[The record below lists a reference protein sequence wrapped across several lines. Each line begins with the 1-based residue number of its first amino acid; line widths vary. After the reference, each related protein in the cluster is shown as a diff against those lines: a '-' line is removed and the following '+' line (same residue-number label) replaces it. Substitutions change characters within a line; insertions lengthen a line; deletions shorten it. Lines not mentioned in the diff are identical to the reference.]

1 MMEKLA
7 EIKDGT
13 VFKSG
18 VTDRCNL
25 FLGYKKE
32 DRSTDYELEKRRYLM
47 KKLKFDSYDGVCF
60 LNGLVFFAP
69 VALLVRT
76 QAGVSEHVF
85 FLLQALLSGVIF
97 LGEIPTG
104 FITDKI
110 GYRKSLILA
119 QVLLLGARSLLL
131 AAFVS
136 RSLALFVVEA
146 VVEGIAACF
155 TSGTGSAYLYNL
167 YGENGYLVKTA
178 HAENFGI
185 AGFIISTVAYAG
197 IYKISGMEGLLIT
210 TVVMDIIAVVCSFF
224 LRSES
229 SKTIIADRK
238 EVQILAVFKNK
249 KAFLFVI
256 SLAIFSIAWLLI
268 NFFYVVKLENCG
280 LPVEWMSLIIL
291 SYSAVQMLAEPILG
305 KLSDGKNG
313 KSSREKLP
321 AVTAATAGVAFLLFG
336 VVKFRAAVLLLML
349 ILPLLLNLPEY
360 LLMDLENQF
369 VDEAECGSQRAA
381 TLSVLNMGVNLV
393 EILTLS
399 ASAFL
404 TKIGIQWCFVFVG
417 CFLMAIAL
425 LFARIQK

>member
-1 MMEKLA
+1 
-7 EIKDGT
+7 
-13 VFKSG
+13 
-18 VTDRCNL
+18 
-25 FLGYKKE
+25 
-32 DRSTDYELEKRRYLM
+32 M

-136 RSLALFVVEA
+136 RSLVLFVVEA

-155 TSGTGSAYLYNL
+155 TSGTGSAYLYAL
-167 YGENGYLVKTA
+167 YGENGYLAKTA
-178 HAENFGI
+178 HAGNFGT

-210 TVVMDIIAVVCSFF
+210 TVVMDIIAVVCSFY

-238 EVQILAVFKNK
+238 EVQILAIFKNK

-291 SYSAVQMLAEPILG
+291 SYSAVQMLAEPILE

-321 AVTAATAGVAFLLFG
+321 AVTATTAGVAFLLLG

-360 LLMDLENQF
+360 LLMNLENQF

-417 CFLMAIAL
+417 CFLMAMAL

>member
-1 MMEKLA
+1 
-7 EIKDGT
+7 
-13 VFKSG
+13 
-18 VTDRCNL
+18 
-25 FLGYKKE
+25 
-32 DRSTDYELEKRRYLM
+32 M

-136 RSLALFVVEA
+136 RSLVLFVVEA

-155 TSGTGSAYLYNL
+155 TSGTGSAYLYAL
-167 YGENGYLVKTA
+167 YGENGYLAKAA
-178 HAENFGI
+178 HAGNFGT

-229 SKTIIADRK
+229 SKTVIADRK

-268 NFFYVVKLENCG
+268 NFFYVEKLENCG

-291 SYSAVQMLAEPILG
+291 SYSAVQMLSEPILG

-313 KSSREKLP
+313 KSGRGKLP

>member
-1 MMEKLA
+1 
-7 EIKDGT
+7 
-13 VFKSG
+13 
-18 VTDRCNL
+18 
-25 FLGYKKE
+25 
-32 DRSTDYELEKRRYLM
+32 M

-69 VALLVRT
+69 VVLLVRT

-136 RSLALFVVEA
+136 RSLVLFVVEA

-155 TSGTGSAYLYNL
+155 TSGTGSAYLYAL
-167 YGENGYLVKTA
+167 YGENGYLAKTA
-178 HAENFGI
+178 HAGNFGT

-210 TVVMDIIAVVCSFF
+210 TVVMDVIAVVCSFY

-291 SYSAVQMLAEPILG
+291 SYSAVQMLAEPILE

-313 KSSREKLP
+313 KSGRGKLP
-321 AVTAATAGVAFLLFG
+321 AVTAVTAGVAFLLFG

-360 LLMDLENQF
+360 LLMNLENQF

-417 CFLMAIAL
+417 CFLMVIAL

>member
-1 MMEKLA
+1 
-7 EIKDGT
+7 
-13 VFKSG
+13 
-18 VTDRCNL
+18 
-25 FLGYKKE
+25 
-32 DRSTDYELEKRRYLM
+32 M

-76 QAGVSEHVF
+76 QAGVSEHIF
-85 FLLQALLSGVIF
+85 FLLQALLSSVIF

-110 GYRKSLILA
+110 GYRKSLIWA
-119 QVLLLGARSLLL
+119 QVLLFGARSLLL

-155 TSGTGSAYLYNL
+155 TSGTGSAYLYAL
-167 YGENGYLVKTA
+167 YGENGYLAKTA
-178 HAENFGI
+178 HAGNFGT

-210 TVVMDIIAVVCSFF
+210 TVVANATTVVCSFF

-229 SKTIIADRK
+229 SKTVIADRK

-268 NFFYVVKLENCG
+268 NFFYVEKLENCG

-291 SYSAVQMLAEPILG
+291 SYSAVQMLAEPILE
-305 KLSDGKNG
+305 KLSVGKNG
-313 KSSREKLP
+313 KSGRKKLL
-321 AVTAATAGVAFLLFG
+321 AVTAVTAGVAFLLFG
-336 VVKFRAAVLLLML
+336 VIKLRAAVLLLML

-369 VDEAECGSQRAA
+369 VDETECGSQRAA

-417 CFLMAIAL
+417 CFLMVIAH

>member
-1 MMEKLA
+1 
-7 EIKDGT
+7 
-13 VFKSG
+13 
-18 VTDRCNL
+18 
-25 FLGYKKE
+25 
-32 DRSTDYELEKRRYLM
+32 M

-76 QAGVSEHVF
+76 QAGVSEHIF

-136 RSLALFVVEA
+136 RSLVLFVVEA

-155 TSGTGSAYLYNL
+155 TSGTGSAYLYAL
-167 YGENGYLVKTA
+167 YGENGYLAKTA
-178 HAENFGI
+178 HAGNFGT

-210 TVVMDIIAVVCSFF
+210 TVVANATAVVCSFF

-229 SKTIIADRK
+229 SKTVIADRK

-268 NFFYVVKLENCG
+268 NFFYVEKLENCG
-280 LPVEWMSLIIL
+280 LPVELMSLIVLI
-291 SYSAVQMLAEPILG
+291 YSAVQMLAEPILE
-305 KLSDGKNG
+305 KLSVGKNG
-313 KSSREKLP
+313 KSDRKKLL
-321 AVTAATAGVAFLLFG
+321 AVTAVTAGVAFLLFG
-336 VVKFRAAVLLLML
+336 VMKSRATVLLLML

-369 VDEAECGSQRAA
+369 VDETECGSQRAA

-399 ASAFL
+399 TSAFL

-417 CFLMAIAL
+417 CFLMVIAL
-425 LFARIQK
+425 LFVRIQK

>member
-1 MMEKLA
+1 
-7 EIKDGT
+7 
-13 VFKSG
+13 
-18 VTDRCNL
+18 
-25 FLGYKKE
+25 
-32 DRSTDYELEKRRYLM
+32 M

-146 VVEGIAACF
+146 VVEGTATCF
-155 TSGTGSAYLYNL
+155 TSGTGSAYLYDL

-178 HAENFGI
+178 HAENFGT

-229 SKTIIADRK
+229 SKAVIADRK
-238 EVQILAVFKNK
+238 EVQILAIFKNK

-268 NFFYVVKLENCG
+268 NFFYVEKLENCG

-313 KSSREKLP
+313 KSGRGKLP
-321 AVTAATAGVAFLLFG
+321 AVTAATAGVAFLLFR

-369 VDEAECGSQRAA
+369 VDETECGSQRAA

>member
-1 MMEKLA
+1 
-7 EIKDGT
+7 
-13 VFKSG
+13 
-18 VTDRCNL
+18 
-25 FLGYKKE
+25 
-32 DRSTDYELEKRRYLM
+32 M

-76 QAGVSEHVF
+76 QAGVSENVF

-119 QVLLLGARSLLL
+119 QVLLFGARSLLL

-155 TSGTGSAYLYNL
+155 ASGTGSAYLYAL
-167 YGENGYLVKTA
+167 YGESGYLVKTA
-178 HAENFGI
+178 HAENFGT

-238 EVQILAVFKNK
+238 EVQILAIFKNK

-268 NFFYVVKLENCG
+268 NFFYVEKLENCG

-313 KSSREKLP
+313 KSGREKLP

-336 VVKFRAAVLLLML
+336 VVKFRAAVLFLML

>member
-1 MMEKLA
+1 
-7 EIKDGT
+7 
-13 VFKSG
+13 
-18 VTDRCNL
+18 
-25 FLGYKKE
+25 
-32 DRSTDYELEKRRYLM
+32 M

-76 QAGVSEHVF
+76 QAGVSEHIF

-136 RSLALFVVEA
+136 RSLVLFVVEA

-155 TSGTGSAYLYNL
+155 TSGTGSAYLYAL
-167 YGENGYLVKTA
+167 YGENGYLAKTA
-178 HAENFGI
+178 HAGNFGT

-229 SKTIIADRK
+229 SKAVIADRK
-238 EVQILAVFKNK
+238 EVQILAIFKNK

-336 VVKFRAAVLLLML
+336 VIKFRAAVLLLML

-369 VDEAECGSQRAA
+369 VDETECGSQRAA

-417 CFLMAIAL
+417 GFLMAIAL

>member
-1 MMEKLA
+1 
-7 EIKDGT
+7 
-13 VFKSG
+13 
-18 VTDRCNL
+18 
-25 FLGYKKE
+25 
-32 DRSTDYELEKRRYLM
+32 M

-136 RSLALFVVEA
+136 RSLVLFVVEA

-155 TSGTGSAYLYNL
+155 ISGTGSAYLYAL
-167 YGENGYLVKTA
+167 YGENGYLAKMA
-178 HAENFGI
+178 HAGNFGT

-229 SKTIIADRK
+229 SKTVIADRK

-268 NFFYVVKLENCG
+268 NFFYVEKIENCG

-360 LLMDLENQF
+360 LLMNLENQF

-417 CFLMAIAL
+417 CFLMVIAL

>member
-1 MMEKLA
+1 
-7 EIKDGT
+7 
-13 VFKSG
+13 
-18 VTDRCNL
+18 
-25 FLGYKKE
+25 
-32 DRSTDYELEKRRYLM
+32 M

-76 QAGVSEHVF
+76 QAGVSEHIF

-136 RSLALFVVEA
+136 RSLVLFVVEA

-155 TSGTGSAYLYNL
+155 TSGTGSAYLYAL
-167 YGENGYLVKTA
+167 YGENGYLAKTA
-178 HAENFGI
+178 HAGNFGT

-210 TVVMDIIAVVCSFF
+210 TVVMDIIAVVCSFY

-229 SKTIIADRK
+229 SKTVIADRK

-268 NFFYVVKLENCG
+268 NFFYVEKLENCG

-313 KSSREKLP
+313 KSGRGKLP
-321 AVTAATAGVAFLLFG
+321 AVTAAAAGVAFLFFG

-349 ILPLLLNLPEY
+349 MLPLLLNLPEY
-360 LLMDLENQF
+360 LLMNLENQF

>member
-1 MMEKLA
+1 
-7 EIKDGT
+7 
-13 VFKSG
+13 
-18 VTDRCNL
+18 
-25 FLGYKKE
+25 
-32 DRSTDYELEKRRYLM
+32 M

-76 QAGVSEHVF
+76 QAGVSEHIF

-110 GYRKSLILA
+110 GYRKSLIWA
-119 QVLLLGARSLLL
+119 QVLLFGARSLLL

-146 VVEGIAACF
+146 VVEGIAVCF
-155 TSGTGSAYLYNL
+155 TSGTGSAYLYDL

-178 HAENFGI
+178 HAENFGT

-238 EVQILAVFKNK
+238 EVQILAIFKNK

-268 NFFYVVKLENCG
+268 NFFYVEKLENCG

-321 AVTAATAGVAFLLFG
+321 AVTAAAAGVAFLLFG

-360 LLMDLENQF
+360 LLMNLENQF

-417 CFLMAIAL
+417 CFLMVIAL

>member
-1 MMEKLA
+1 
-7 EIKDGT
+7 
-13 VFKSG
+13 
-18 VTDRCNL
+18 
-25 FLGYKKE
+25 
-32 DRSTDYELEKRRYLM
+32 M

-76 QAGVSEHVF
+76 QAGVSEHIF

-119 QVLLLGARSLLL
+119 QVLLFGARSLLL

-155 TSGTGSAYLYNL
+155 TSGTGSAYLYAL

-178 HAENFGI
+178 HAENFGT

-210 TVVMDIIAVVCSFF
+210 TVVTNIIAVVCSFF

-229 SKTIIADRK
+229 SKTVIADRK

-268 NFFYVVKLENCG
+268 NFFYVEKLENCG

-291 SYSAVQMLAEPILG
+291 SYSAVQMLAEPILE
-305 KLSDGKNG
+305 KLSVGKNG
-313 KSSREKLP
+313 KSGRKKLL
-321 AVTAATAGVAFLLFG
+321 AVTAVTAGVAFLLFG
-336 VVKFRAAVLLLML
+336 VIKLRAAVLLLML

-369 VDEAECGSQRAA
+369 VDETECGSQRAA

-417 CFLMAIAL
+417 CFLMVIAL
-425 LFARIQK
+425 LFVRIQK

>member
-1 MMEKLA
+1 
-7 EIKDGT
+7 
-13 VFKSG
+13 
-18 VTDRCNL
+18 
-25 FLGYKKE
+25 
-32 DRSTDYELEKRRYLM
+32 M

-146 VVEGIAACF
+146 VVEGTATCF
-155 TSGTGSAYLYNL
+155 TSGTGSAYLYDL
-167 YGENGYLVKTA
+167 YGENGYLAKTA
-178 HAENFGI
+178 HAGNFGT

-229 SKTIIADRK
+229 SKTVIADRK

-268 NFFYVVKLENCG
+268 NFFYVEKLENCG

-291 SYSAVQMLAEPILG
+291 IYSAVQMLAEPILG

-313 KSSREKLP
+313 KSGRGKLP

-336 VVKFRAAVLLLML
+336 VVKFRSAVLLLML

-360 LLMDLENQF
+360 LLMNLENQF

>member
-1 MMEKLA
+1 
-7 EIKDGT
+7 
-13 VFKSG
+13 
-18 VTDRCNL
+18 
-25 FLGYKKE
+25 
-32 DRSTDYELEKRRYLM
+32 M

-76 QAGVSEHVF
+76 QAGVSEHIF

-119 QVLLLGARSLLL
+119 QVLLFGARSLLL

-178 HAENFGI
+178 HAENFGT

-313 KSSREKLP
+313 KSGREKLP

-360 LLMDLENQF
+360 LLMNLENQF

>member
-1 MMEKLA
+1 
-7 EIKDGT
+7 
-13 VFKSG
+13 
-18 VTDRCNL
+18 
-25 FLGYKKE
+25 
-32 DRSTDYELEKRRYLM
+32 M

-155 TSGTGSAYLYNL
+155 TSGTGSAYLYDL

-178 HAENFGI
+178 HAENFGT

-238 EVQILAVFKNK
+238 EVQILAIFKNK

-381 TLSVLNMGVNLV
+381 MLSVLNMGVNLV

-417 CFLMAIAL
+417 CFLMVIAL

>member
-1 MMEKLA
+1 
-7 EIKDGT
+7 
-13 VFKSG
+13 
-18 VTDRCNL
+18 
-25 FLGYKKE
+25 
-32 DRSTDYELEKRRYLM
+32 M

-76 QAGVSEHVF
+76 QAGVSEHIF

-136 RSLALFVVEA
+136 RSLVLFVVEA

-155 TSGTGSAYLYNL
+155 TSGTGSAYLYAL
-167 YGENGYLVKTA
+167 YGENGYLAKTA
-178 HAENFGI
+178 HAGNFGT

-238 EVQILAVFKNK
+238 EVQILAIFKNK

-313 KSSREKLP
+313 KSGRKKLP
-321 AVTAATAGVAFLLFG
+321 AVTATTAGVAFLLFG
-336 VVKFRAAVLLLML
+336 MVKFRAAVLLLML

-369 VDEAECGSQRAA
+369 VDETECGSQRAA

-399 ASAFL
+399 ASALL

>member
-1 MMEKLA
+1 
-7 EIKDGT
+7 
-13 VFKSG
+13 
-18 VTDRCNL
+18 
-25 FLGYKKE
+25 
-32 DRSTDYELEKRRYLM
+32 M

-131 AAFVS
+131 VAFVS

-146 VVEGIAACF
+146 VVEGTATCF
-155 TSGTGSAYLYNL
+155 TSGTGSAYLYDL

-178 HAENFGI
+178 HAENFGT

-210 TVVMDIIAVVCSFF
+210 TVVMDIIAVVCSFY

-238 EVQILAVFKNK
+238 EVQILAIFKNK

-313 KSSREKLP
+313 KSGRGKLP

-336 VVKFRAAVLLLML
+336 VVKFRAAVLLLIL

-360 LLMDLENQF
+360 LLMNLENQF
-369 VDEAECGSQRAA
+369 VDETECGSQRAA

>member
-1 MMEKLA
+1 
-7 EIKDGT
+7 
-13 VFKSG
+13 
-18 VTDRCNL
+18 
-25 FLGYKKE
+25 
-32 DRSTDYELEKRRYLM
+32 M
-47 KKLKFDSYDGVCF
+47 KKIKFDSYDGVCF

-76 QAGVSEHVF
+76 QAGVSEHIF

-136 RSLALFVVEA
+136 QSLVLFVVEA
-146 VVEGIAACF
+146 VVEGIAVCF
-155 TSGTGSAYLYNL
+155 TSGTGSAYLYAL
-167 YGENGYLVKTA
+167 YGENGYLAKTA
-178 HAENFGI
+178 HAGNFGT

-210 TVVMDIIAVVCSFF
+210 TVVMDIIAVVCSFY

-229 SKTIIADRK
+229 SKAVIADRK
-238 EVQILAVFKNK
+238 EVQILAIFKNK

-291 SYSAVQMLAEPILG
+291 SYSAVQMLAEPILE

-313 KSSREKLP
+313 KSGRGKLP
-321 AVTAATAGVAFLLFG
+321 AVTAVTAGVAFLLFG

-360 LLMDLENQF
+360 LLMNLENQF

-417 CFLMAIAL
+417 GFLMAIAL

>member
-1 MMEKLA
+1 
-7 EIKDGT
+7 
-13 VFKSG
+13 
-18 VTDRCNL
+18 
-25 FLGYKKE
+25 
-32 DRSTDYELEKRRYLM
+32 M

-76 QAGVSEHVF
+76 QAGVSEHIF

-110 GYRKSLILA
+110 GYRKSLIWA
-119 QVLLLGARSLLL
+119 QVLLFGARSLLL
-131 AAFVS
+131 AAYVS
-136 RSLALFVVEA
+136 QSLALFVVEA

-155 TSGTGSAYLYNL
+155 ASGTGSAYLYDL

-178 HAENFGI
+178 HAENFGT

-238 EVQILAVFKNK
+238 EVQILAIFKNK

-291 SYSAVQMLAEPILG
+291 IYSAVQMLAEPILE

-313 KSSREKLP
+313 KSGRGKLP

-336 VVKFRAAVLLLML
+336 VVKFRSAVLLLML

-360 LLMDLENQF
+360 LLMNLENQF
-369 VDEAECGSQRAA
+369 VDETECGSQRAA

>member
-1 MMEKLA
+1 
-7 EIKDGT
+7 
-13 VFKSG
+13 
-18 VTDRCNL
+18 
-25 FLGYKKE
+25 
-32 DRSTDYELEKRRYLM
+32 
-47 KKLKFDSYDGVCF
+47 
-60 LNGLVFFAP
+60 
-69 VALLVRT
+69 
-76 QAGVSEHVF
+76 
-85 FLLQALLSGVIF
+85 
-97 LGEIPTG
+97 
-104 FITDKI
+104 
-110 GYRKSLILA
+110 
-119 QVLLLGARSLLL
+119 
-131 AAFVS
+131 
-136 RSLALFVVEA
+136 
-146 VVEGIAACF
+146 
-155 TSGTGSAYLYNL
+155 
-167 YGENGYLVKTA
+167 
-178 HAENFGI
+178 
-185 AGFIISTVAYAG
+185 
-197 IYKISGMEGLLIT
+197 MEGLLIT
-210 TVVMDIIAVVCSFF
+210 TVVMDVIAVVCSFY

-238 EVQILAVFKNK
+238 EMRLQADIRQQENSGDTMQKKQEKDSIRQILAIFKNK

-291 SYSAVQMLAEPILG
+291 SYSAVQMLSEPILG

-313 KSSREKLP
+313 KSGRGKLP
-321 AVTAATAGVAFLLFG
+321 AVTAAAAGVAFLFFG
-336 VVKFRAAVLLLML
+336 VVKFKAAVLLLML

-360 LLMDLENQF
+360 MLMNLENQF

-381 TLSVLNMGVNLV
+381 MLSVLNMGVNLV

>member
-1 MMEKLA
+1 
-7 EIKDGT
+7 
-13 VFKSG
+13 
-18 VTDRCNL
+18 
-25 FLGYKKE
+25 
-32 DRSTDYELEKRRYLM
+32 M

-85 FLLQALLSGVIF
+85 FILQALLSGVIF

-119 QVLLLGARSLLL
+119 QVLLLGARRLLL

-136 RSLALFVVEA
+136 RSLVLFVVEA

-155 TSGTGSAYLYNL
+155 TSGTGSAYLYAL
-167 YGENGYLVKTA
+167 YGENGYLAKTA
-178 HAENFGI
+178 HAGNFGT

-210 TVVMDIIAVVCSFF
+210 TVVMDVIAVVCSFF

-268 NFFYVVKLENCG
+268 NFFYVEKLENCG

-291 SYSAVQMLAEPILG
+291 IYSAVQMLAEPILG

-313 KSSREKLP
+313 KSGRGKLP

-360 LLMDLENQF
+360 LLMNLENQF
-369 VDEAECGSQRAA
+369 VDETECGSQRAA

-404 TKIGIQWCFVFVG
+404 TKIGLQWCFVCVG
-417 CFLMAIAL
+417 CFMMAIAL

>member
-1 MMEKLA
+1 
-7 EIKDGT
+7 
-13 VFKSG
+13 
-18 VTDRCNL
+18 
-25 FLGYKKE
+25 
-32 DRSTDYELEKRRYLM
+32 M

-76 QAGVSEHVF
+76 QAGVSEHIF

-155 TSGTGSAYLYNL
+155 TSGTGSAYLYDL

-178 HAENFGI
+178 HAENFGT

-229 SKTIIADRK
+229 SKTVIADRK

-268 NFFYVVKLENCG
+268 NFFYVEKLENCG

-313 KSSREKLP
+313 KSGRGKLP

>member
-1 MMEKLA
+1 
-7 EIKDGT
+7 
-13 VFKSG
+13 
-18 VTDRCNL
+18 
-25 FLGYKKE
+25 
-32 DRSTDYELEKRRYLM
+32 M

-76 QAGVSEHVF
+76 QAGVSEHIF

-119 QVLLLGARSLLL
+119 QVLLFGARSLLL

-155 TSGTGSAYLYNL
+155 TSGTGSAYLYAL
-167 YGENGYLVKTA
+167 YGENGYLAKTA
-178 HAENFGI
+178 HAGNFGT

-210 TVVMDIIAVVCSFF
+210 TVVTNIIAVVCSFF

-229 SKTIIADRK
+229 SKTVIADRK
-238 EVQILAVFKNK
+238 EVQILEVFKNK

-268 NFFYVVKLENCG
+268 NFFYVEKLENCG

-291 SYSAVQMLAEPILG
+291 IYSAVQMLAEPILE
-305 KLSDGKNG
+305 KLSVGKNG
-313 KSSREKLP
+313 KSGRKKLL
-321 AVTAATAGVAFLLFG
+321 AVTAVTAGVAFLLFG
-336 VVKFRAAVLLLML
+336 VIKFRAAVLLLML

-369 VDEAECGSQRAA
+369 VDETECGSQRAA

-417 CFLMAIAL
+417 CFLMVIAL
-425 LFARIQK
+425 LFVRIQK

>member
-1 MMEKLA
+1 
-7 EIKDGT
+7 
-13 VFKSG
+13 
-18 VTDRCNL
+18 
-25 FLGYKKE
+25 
-32 DRSTDYELEKRRYLM
+32 M

-76 QAGVSEHVF
+76 QAGVSEHIF

-136 RSLALFVVEA
+136 RSLVLFVVEA
-146 VVEGIAACF
+146 VVEGTATCF
-155 TSGTGSAYLYNL
+155 TSGTGSAYLYDL

-178 HAENFGI
+178 HAENFGT

-229 SKTIIADRK
+229 SKAVIADRK
-238 EVQILAVFKNK
+238 EVQILAIFKNK

-268 NFFYVVKLENCG
+268 NFFYVEKLENCG

-360 LLMDLENQF
+360 LLMNLENQF

-417 CFLMAIAL
+417 CFLMVIAL
-425 LFARIQK
+425 LFVRIQK

>member
-1 MMEKLA
+1 
-7 EIKDGT
+7 
-13 VFKSG
+13 
-18 VTDRCNL
+18 
-25 FLGYKKE
+25 
-32 DRSTDYELEKRRYLM
+32 M

-76 QAGVSEHVF
+76 QAGVSEHIF

-110 GYRKSLILA
+110 GYRKSLIWA
-119 QVLLLGARSLLL
+119 QVLLFGARSLLL

-155 TSGTGSAYLYNL
+155 TSGTGSAYLYDL

-178 HAENFGI
+178 HAENFGT

-229 SKTIIADRK
+229 SKTVIADRK

-268 NFFYVVKLENCG
+268 NFFYVEKLENCG

-313 KSSREKLP
+313 KSGRGKLP
-321 AVTAATAGVAFLLFG
+321 AVTAAAAGVAFLFFG

-349 ILPLLLNLPEY
+349 MLPLLLNLPEY
-360 LLMDLENQF
+360 LLMNLENQF

>member
-1 MMEKLA
+1 
-7 EIKDGT
+7 
-13 VFKSG
+13 
-18 VTDRCNL
+18 
-25 FLGYKKE
+25 
-32 DRSTDYELEKRRYLM
+32 M

-146 VVEGIAACF
+146 VVEGTATCF
-155 TSGTGSAYLYNL
+155 TSGTGSAYLYDL

-178 HAENFGI
+178 HAENFGT

-229 SKTIIADRK
+229 SKTVIADRK
-238 EVQILAVFKNK
+238 EVQILAIFKNK

-268 NFFYVVKLENCG
+268 NFFYVEKLENCG

-313 KSSREKLP
+313 KSGREKLP
-321 AVTAATAGVAFLLFG
+321 AVTAAAAGVAFLLFG

-360 LLMDLENQF
+360 LLMNLENQF

-381 TLSVLNMGVNLV
+381 MLSVLNMGVNLV

>member
-1 MMEKLA
+1 
-7 EIKDGT
+7 
-13 VFKSG
+13 
-18 VTDRCNL
+18 
-25 FLGYKKE
+25 
-32 DRSTDYELEKRRYLM
+32 M

-110 GYRKSLILA
+110 GSRTSLILA

-131 AAFVS
+131 VAFVS

-146 VVEGIAACF
+146 VVEGTATCF
-155 TSGTGSAYLYNL
+155 TSGTGSAYLYDL

-178 HAENFGI
+178 HAENFGT

-210 TVVMDIIAVVCSFF
+210 TVVMDIIAVVCSFY

-238 EVQILAVFKNK
+238 EVQILAIFKNK

-313 KSSREKLP
+313 KSGRGKLP

-369 VDEAECGSQRAA
+369 VDETECGSQRAA

>member
-1 MMEKLA
+1 
-7 EIKDGT
+7 
-13 VFKSG
+13 
-18 VTDRCNL
+18 
-25 FLGYKKE
+25 
-32 DRSTDYELEKRRYLM
+32 M

-136 RSLALFVVEA
+136 RSLVLFVVEA

-155 TSGTGSAYLYNL
+155 TSGTGSAYLYAL
-167 YGENGYLVKTA
+167 YGENGYLAKTA
-178 HAENFGI
+178 HAGNFGT

-210 TVVMDIIAVVCSFF
+210 TVVMDVIAVVCSFY

-229 SKTIIADRK
+229 SKTVIADRK

-305 KLSDGKNG
+305 KLSDGKKG
-313 KSSREKLP
+313 KSGRGKLP

-360 LLMDLENQF
+360 LLMNLENQF

-425 LFARIQK
+425 LFARMQK

>member
-1 MMEKLA
+1 
-7 EIKDGT
+7 
-13 VFKSG
+13 
-18 VTDRCNL
+18 
-25 FLGYKKE
+25 
-32 DRSTDYELEKRRYLM
+32 M

-85 FLLQALLSGVIF
+85 FILQALLSGVIF

-136 RSLALFVVEA
+136 RSLVLFVVEA

-155 TSGTGSAYLYNL
+155 TSGTGSAYLYAL
-167 YGENGYLVKTA
+167 YGENGYLAKTA
-178 HAENFGI
+178 HAGNFGT

-210 TVVMDIIAVVCSFF
+210 TVVMDVIAVVCSFF

-268 NFFYVVKLENCG
+268 NFFYVEKLENCG

-291 SYSAVQMLAEPILG
+291 IYSAVQMLAEPILG

-313 KSSREKLP
+313 KSGRGKLP

-336 VVKFRAAVLLLML
+336 VVKFRSAVLLLML

-360 LLMDLENQF
+360 LLMNLENQF

-381 TLSVLNMGVNLV
+381 TLSVFNMGVNLV

>member
-1 MMEKLA
+1 
-7 EIKDGT
+7 
-13 VFKSG
+13 
-18 VTDRCNL
+18 
-25 FLGYKKE
+25 
-32 DRSTDYELEKRRYLM
+32 M

-85 FLLQALLSGVIF
+85 FILQALLSGVIF

-136 RSLALFVVEA
+136 RSLVLFVVEA

-155 TSGTGSAYLYNL
+155 TSGTGSAYLYAL
-167 YGENGYLVKTA
+167 YGENGYLAKTA
-178 HAENFGI
+178 HAGNFGT

-210 TVVMDIIAVVCSFF
+210 TVVMDVIAVVCSFF

-268 NFFYVVKLENCG
+268 NFFYVEKLENCG

-291 SYSAVQMLAEPILG
+291 IYSAVQMLAEPILG

-321 AVTAATAGVAFLLFG
+321 AVTAAAAGVAFLLFG

-360 LLMDLENQF
+360 LLMNLENQF

>member
-1 MMEKLA
+1 
-7 EIKDGT
+7 
-13 VFKSG
+13 
-18 VTDRCNL
+18 
-25 FLGYKKE
+25 
-32 DRSTDYELEKRRYLM
+32 M

-85 FLLQALLSGVIF
+85 FILQALLSGVIF

-110 GYRKSLILA
+110 GYRKSLIWA
-119 QVLLLGARSLLL
+119 QVLLFGARSLLL

-146 VVEGIAACF
+146 VVEGTATCF
-155 TSGTGSAYLYNL
+155 TSGTGSAYLYDL
-167 YGENGYLVKTA
+167 YGENGYLAKTA
-178 HAENFGI
+178 HAGNFGT

-210 TVVMDIIAVVCSFF
+210 TVVMDVIAVVCSFF

-268 NFFYVVKLENCG
+268 NFFYVEKLENCG

-291 SYSAVQMLAEPILG
+291 IYSAVQMLAEPILG

-313 KSSREKLP
+313 KSGRGKLP

-336 VVKFRAAVLLLML
+336 VVKFRSAVLLLML

-360 LLMDLENQF
+360 LLMNLENQF

>member
-1 MMEKLA
+1 
-7 EIKDGT
+7 
-13 VFKSG
+13 
-18 VTDRCNL
+18 
-25 FLGYKKE
+25 
-32 DRSTDYELEKRRYLM
+32 M

-85 FLLQALLSGVIF
+85 FILQALLSGVIF

-136 RSLALFVVEA
+136 RSLVLFVVEA

-155 TSGTGSAYLYNL
+155 TSGTGSAYLYAL
-167 YGENGYLVKTA
+167 YGENGYLAKTA
-178 HAENFGI
+178 HAGNFGT

-210 TVVMDIIAVVCSFF
+210 TVVMDVIAVVCSFY

-321 AVTAATAGVAFLLFG
+321 AVTATTAGVAFLLFG

-360 LLMDLENQF
+360 LLMNLENQF

>member
-1 MMEKLA
+1 
-7 EIKDGT
+7 
-13 VFKSG
+13 
-18 VTDRCNL
+18 
-25 FLGYKKE
+25 
-32 DRSTDYELEKRRYLM
+32 M

-136 RSLALFVVEA
+136 RSLVLFVVEA

-155 TSGTGSAYLYNL
+155 TSGTGSAYLYAL
-167 YGENGYLVKTA
+167 YGENGYLAKTA
-178 HAENFGI
+178 HAGNFGT

-210 TVVMDIIAVVCSFF
+210 TVVMNIIAVVCSFY

-229 SKTIIADRK
+229 SKTVIADRK

-268 NFFYVVKLENCG
+268 NFFYVEKLENCG

-321 AVTAATAGVAFLLFG
+321 AVTAAAAGVAFLLFG

-360 LLMDLENQF
+360 LLMNLENQF

>member
-1 MMEKLA
+1 
-7 EIKDGT
+7 
-13 VFKSG
+13 
-18 VTDRCNL
+18 
-25 FLGYKKE
+25 
-32 DRSTDYELEKRRYLM
+32 M

-76 QAGVSEHVF
+76 QAGVSENVF

-119 QVLLLGARSLLL
+119 QVLLFGARSLLL

-155 TSGTGSAYLYNL
+155 ASGTGSAYLYAL
-167 YGENGYLVKTA
+167 YGESGYLVKTA
-178 HAENFGI
+178 HAENFGT

-210 TVVMDIIAVVCSFF
+210 TVVMDIIAVVCSFY

-238 EVQILAVFKNK
+238 EVQILAIFKNK

-313 KSSREKLP
+313 KSGREKLP
-321 AVTAATAGVAFLLFG
+321 AVTAAAAGVAFLLFG

-417 CFLMAIAL
+417 CFLMVIAL